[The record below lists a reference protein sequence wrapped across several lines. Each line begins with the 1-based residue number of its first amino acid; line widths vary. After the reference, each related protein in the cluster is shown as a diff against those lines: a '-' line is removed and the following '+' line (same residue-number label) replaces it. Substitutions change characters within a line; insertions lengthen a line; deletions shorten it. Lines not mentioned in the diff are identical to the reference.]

1 VTKFKELER
10 QLQENSEKLEVLVK
24 ERTQQLQVAL
34 EVKSRFLAIM
44 SHGNQPRTVVGTRCY
59 N

>member
-1 VTKFKELER
+1 MELKLTKLQLEETVKAR
-10 QLQENSEKLEVLVK
+10 TKQLQE
-24 ERTQQLQVAL
+24 AL

-44 SHGNQPRTVVGTRCY
+44 SHGNVTFYDYPLLINVTR